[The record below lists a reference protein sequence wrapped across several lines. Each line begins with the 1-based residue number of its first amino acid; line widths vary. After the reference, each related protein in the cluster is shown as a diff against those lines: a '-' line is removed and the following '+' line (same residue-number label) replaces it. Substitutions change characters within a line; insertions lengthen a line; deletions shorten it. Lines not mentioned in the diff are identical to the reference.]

1 MFPDSCPGTSKY
13 LEVHYACVSA
23 RNPGSSSARKIPPWM
38 RKQIKD
44 KPKKNK
50 GSAASSK
57 AGGDKAS
64 GVPSSTASS
73 APRKPILV
81 TDKAAPT
88 TTTSTAAPTT
98 AKTTTQV
105 VEVNSRRKQ
114 APRINDLS
122 SHR

>member
-13 LEVHYACVSA
+13 LEVHYACVSS

-44 KPKKNK
+44 KPKKK
-50 GSAASSK
+50 VKVAE
-57 AGGDKAS
+57 KAS

-88 TTTSTAAPTT
+88 TTTTSTAAPTT

-105 VEVNSRRKQ
+105 VEVNSRRREKVV
-114 APRINDLS
+114 PRINDLS

>member
-44 KPKKNK
+44 KPKKK
-50 GSAASSK
+50 VKVAE
-57 AGGDKAS
+57 KAS
-64 GVPSSTASS
+64 GGVPSSTASS

-105 VEVNSRRKQ
+105 VEVNSRRREKV

>member
-50 GSAASSK
+50 AAASPK
-57 AGGDKAS
+57 AGGDKAG